1 MQYKRKR
8 AEMQPTSRLELNI
21 GLDAKKNAC
30 RLSALFEVFLL
41 RNDYH
46 YQADYLI

>member
-1 MQYKRKR
+1 
-8 AEMQPTSRLELNI
+8 MQPTSHLELNI
-21 GLDAKKNAC
+21 GLDGEKKKC
-30 RLSALFEVFLL
+30 VGFLLCLRLFLL